1 MKKKTVLLGSA
12 LVAAGVAS
20 AVVLWNTRRTIP
32 KRAVA
37 VNPFDL
43 DRFLGRWYEI
53 ARLDYRY
60 ERTVR
65 NTTVNYSLNE
75 DGTIRVVN
83 RGYDYSKRKRVI
95 TIGKAWFTGIAEE
108 AKMKLS
114 YFKGL
119 SFGYNV
125 IDIDPDYKY
134 ALVIGENLQRLWL
147 LSRETTIP
155 ESIRHAFLHKAR
167 TIGFDISKFVWVE
180 QSTPL
185 GGNPLGI
192 EYTQIDQDLG

>member
-1 MKKKTVLLGSA
+1 MKKKTILLGSA
-12 LVAAGVAS
+12 LLAAG

-37 VNPFDL
+37 VNPFNL
-43 DRFLGRWYEI
+43 DRFLGRWHEI

-60 ERTVR
+60 ERTIR
-65 NTTVNYSLNE
+65 NTTIDYSQNE
-75 DGTIRVVN
+75 DGTLRVVN
-83 RGYDYSKRKRVI
+83 RGYDYSKRKRI
-95 TIGKAWFTGIAEE
+95 YTAGKAWFTGANDV

-125 IDIDPDYKY
+125 IGVDPEYKY
-134 ALVIGENLQRLWL
+134 ALVVGENLHRLWL

-155 ESIRHAFLHKAR
+155 ESVRHAFLHKAR
-167 TIGFDISKFVWVE
+167 MIGFDISKLVWIE
-180 QSTPL
+180 QNATS
-185 GGNPLGI
+185 NYSCSMD
-192 EYTQIDQDLG
+192 EYTQIDQDLI